1 MFRWTLL
8 PCLLVCAAV
17 HAAPTTVAEDAVE
30 RLLTDKGLI
39 ERLGGQLEHVRHTA
53 GEKASELVVN
63 AMGFLGVPYK
73 RGGTSAETGFD
84 CSGFVR
90 LVFKDS
96 VGAQLPRTAA
106 EMSQVGQRIDTS
118 QLKPGDLVFFNTMRR
133 TFSHVGIYLGDN
145 HFLHAPRTGA
155 EVRVE
160 NMEDSYWIKRYN
172 GARRIID
179 GN

>member
-84 CSGFVR
+84 CSGFTRYVIQ
-90 LVFKDS
+90 VS
-96 VGAQLPRTAA
+96 VGALLPRRA
-106 EMSQVGQRIDTS
+106 EDQATQAGLRVVAFAE
-118 QLKPGDLVFFNTMRR
+118 LKPGDLLFFR
-133 TFSHVGIYLGDN
+133 TRDHSYSHVGIYVGEGVFI
-145 HFLHAPRTGA
+145 HSPSSGGF
-155 EVRVE
+155 VR
-160 NMEDSYWIKRYN
+160 MESLRLAYWTERFT
-172 GARRIID
+172 GARRV
-179 GN
+179 G

>member
-17 HAAPTTVAEDAVE
+17 HAAPTSVAEDAVE

-39 ERLGGQLEHVRHTA
+39 ERLGGQLEHARHTA

-84 CSGFVR
+84 CSGFC
-90 LVFKDS
+90 LLYTS
-96 VGAQLPRTAA
+96 PSPR
-106 EMSQVGQRIDTS
+106 D
-118 QLKPGDLVFFNTMRR
+118 R
-133 TFSHVGIYLGDN
+133 TRSRMPSS
-145 HFLHAPRTGA
+145 A
-155 EVRVE
+155 
-160 NMEDSYWIKRYN
+160 
-172 GARRIID
+172 
-179 GN
+179 

>member
-73 RGGTSAETGFD
+73 RGGPSRKPILGITLKPRSAT
-84 CSGFVR
+84 VTPAYT
-90 LVFKDS
+90 
-96 VGAQLPRTAA
+96 GAQLRPSAPGSPPPSPPCPPCPNPPPPCA
-106 EMSQVGQRIDTS
+106 TS
-118 QLKPGDLVFFNTMRR
+118 AST
-133 TFSHVGIYLGDN
+133 
-145 HFLHAPRTGA
+145 
-155 EVRVE
+155 
-160 NMEDSYWIKRYN
+160 
-172 GARRIID
+172 
-179 GN
+179 